1 MDVLFVGVGEAFDEA
16 LPNTSLLVA
25 ARGRTG
31 PRTLLLDCGFTAAHA
46 YWRLAPDPAALDG
59 LVLSHFHGDHAL
71 GAPALMLRLWQEGRT
86 RPLAVAGPAGVAERF
101 CAALDLA
108 YANLRPKLGFPL
120 DFTELEPGRTAAVA
134 GVALSCAEPEHSPPC
149 LALRLDEP
157 GAALFYSG
165 DGRPTP
171 ATEALARGCSLAV
184 HEAYALDGDVP
195 GHGTVA
201 GCIAFA
207 RRAGI
212 PRLALVH
219 LSRQVRHQR
228 RAEVDAALR
237 LAPELNPSLP
247 APGDRLSL

>member
-25 ARGRTG
+25 AQGREG
-31 PRTLLLDCGFTAAHA
+31 RRTLLLDCGFSAPFA

-59 LVLSHFHGDHAL
+59 LCITHFHGDHFL
-71 GAPALMLRLWQEGRT
+71 GAPALVLRFWEEGRT
-86 RPLAVAGPAGVAERF
+86 RPLAVAGPPGVADKV

-108 YANLRPKLGFPL
+108 YPTLRGRLGFPL
-120 DFTELEPGRTAAVA
+120 EFAELEPGRPAELA
-134 GVALSCAEPEHSPPC
+134 GVRLSCAVPDHSPPC

-171 ATEALARGCSLAV
+171 AAEALARGCGLAV
-184 HEAYALDGDVP
+184 HEAYGLEPDIP
-195 GHGTVA
+195 GHGTVS
-201 GCIAFA
+201 GGIAFA
-207 RRAGI
+207 RRAGV

-219 LSRQVRHQR
+219 LNRQVRRHR
-228 RAEVDAALR
+228 RAEADAALR
-237 LAPELNPSLP
+237 QAADLDAFLPE
-247 APGDRLSL
+247 PGDAVTL